1 MTYHNRRMRG
11 IVAVRADASDPVA
24 LVAQVKDAVEGIK
37 AQQTALDK
45 LVAKFAEEAKTR
57 ADGVEK
63 TSKEALQAAEKAA
76 GEISA
81 QANRIIEIEQKL
93 AEGIQANKAPAKTL
107 GQLVIETDAFKAFA
121 AGNSNRARMEIQ
133 ANTITGQTG
142 SPAEN
147 SDTLVPAQRLA
158 GIIPGAFRTLKVA
171 DVIPSG
177 NTTSNMVEY
186 TRELVFTND
195 AAETAEGDTKPESDL
210 TFELV
215 NAPVR
220 TIAHWIKLSKQVRED
235 APALASYVDTRMRYG
250 VELRIDTQLL
260 TGNGT
265 GQNIS
270 GLLDG
275 GNYTAFSPTAGETE
289 LDSINRMVRL
299 VDAADY
305 NASVVMLNPITWGDI
320 ERIKGTDDH
329 YVIGDPRSPIGPFLW
344 GKPVVVTN
352 AMPQG
357 KAYVAAIEI
366 VAQQWNRS
374 GVVVEMFEQDD
385 TNVQKNLIT
394 VRAEARKA
402 LAIYRPASCRYG
414 ALTSP
419 GASA

>member
-1 MTYHNRRMRG
+1 MKNSTRIRG
-11 IVAVRADASDPVA
+11 VVGAVRADATAA
-24 LVAQVKDAVEGIK
+24 LVTEVKAAVEGIK
-37 AQQTALDK
+37 GQQTKLDE
-45 LVAKFAEEAKTR
+45 LIAKYAKDAEAR
-57 ADGVEK
+57 
-63 TSKEALQAAEKAA
+63 A
-76 GEISA
+76 GEIDKTA
-81 QANRIIEIEQKL
+81 KEAVEAANKAATEIAALSTRIIEAEQKL
-93 AEGIQANKAPAKTL
+93 ADGIQAGKAAPKTL

-121 AGNSNRARMEIQ
+121 AGTSNRARMEIQ

-142 SPAEN
+142 SPPAN
-147 SDTLVPAQRLA
+147 SDTLVPTDRLA

-177 NTTSNMVEY
+177 NTSSNMVEY

-195 AAETAEGDTKPESDL
+195 AAEVAEGDTKPESDI

-260 TGNGT
+260 TGNGS

-275 GNYTAFSPTAGETE
+275 GNYTAFSPTAGETQ
-289 LDSINRMVRL
+289 LDSINRMKYL
-299 VDAADY
+299 VEAADY
-305 NASVVMLNPITWGDI
+305 SPTVVILNPATWGDI
-320 ERIKGTDDH
+320 ERLKGTDDH
-329 YVIGDPRSPIGPFLW
+329 YIIGMPQSVIGPVLW
-344 GKPVVVTN
+344 GLPVVVTN
-352 AMPQG
+352 AMPVG
-357 KAYVAAIEI
+357 KAHVSAMPIL
-366 VAQQWNRS
+366 AQQWNRS

-402 LAIYRPASCRYG
+402 LAIYRPASSRYG

>member
-1 MTYHNRRMRG
+1 MTIYARRIRG
-11 IVAVRADASDPVA
+11 VIGAARADATAA
-24 LVAQVKDAVEGIK
+24 LVADVKAAVEGIK
-37 AQQTALDK
+37 GQQTKLDE
-45 LVAKFAEEAKTR
+45 LVAKYAKDAEARATGSDKIAK
-57 ADGVEK
+57 D
-63 TSKEALQAAEKAA
+63 ALDAANKAA
-76 GEISA
+76 TEISA
-81 QANRIIEIEQKL
+81 LSTRIIEAEQKL
-93 AEGIQANKAPAKTL
+93 ADRVTQAKAAPKTL

-121 AGNSNRARMEIQ
+121 VGTSNRARMEIQ

-142 SPAEN
+142 SPPAN
-147 SDTLVPAQRLA
+147 SDVLVAPDRLP
-158 GIIPGAFRTLKVA
+158 GIIPGAFRMLRVA
-171 DVIPSG
+171 DVIPAG
-177 NTTSNMVEY
+177 NTSSNMVEY

-195 AAETAEGDTKPESDL
+195 AAETAEGDTKPESDI
-210 TFELV
+210 TFELA

-265 GQNIS
+265 GQNLS

-275 GNYTAFSPTAGETE
+275 GNYTAFSPTAGETQ

-305 NASVVMLNPITWGDI
+305 NATVILLNPATWGDI
-320 ERIKGTDDH
+320 ERIKGDDDH
-329 YVIGDPRSPIGPFLW
+329 YVVGNPLSPIGPFLW
-344 GKPVVVTN
+344 GLPVVVTN
-352 AMPQG
+352 AMPAG
-357 KAYVAAIEI
+357 KAHVSAMPIL
-366 VAQQWNRS
+366 AQQWNRS
-374 GVVVEMFEQDD
+374 GTVVEMFEQDD

-402 LAIYRPASCRYG
+402 LAIYRPASSRYG